1 MHKWCTARATCI
13 SHMVIHHVFS
23 CTKQLGVRIGSDC
36 DPQLLHE
43 QTAVVELRRH
53 NLNIIIPYKIS
64 RNSLCQE
71 RVVVRLRCVP
81 SFFKPVMEIYGDN
94 ESICIYNFPKIF
106 GSSAT

>member
-1 MHKWCTARATCI
+1 MFLAS
-13 SHMVIHHVFS
+13 SHGCAEITRLSIIWVCCAKPV
-23 CTKQLGVRIGSDC
+23 GGSHGE
-36 DPQLLHE
+36 PQLLHE